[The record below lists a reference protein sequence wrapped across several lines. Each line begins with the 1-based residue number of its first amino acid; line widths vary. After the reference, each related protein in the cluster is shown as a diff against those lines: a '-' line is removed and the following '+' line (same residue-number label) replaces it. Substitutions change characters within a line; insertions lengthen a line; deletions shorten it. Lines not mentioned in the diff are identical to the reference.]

1 MLAGTAYFYNG
12 FKHVILEMDI
22 EDFDGLSN
30 EELFQKILEFNAVK
44 VVLRGVSHNHQEN
57 ENEQIIFER
66 N

>member
-1 MLAGTAYFYNG
+1 
-12 FKHVILEMDI
+12 MDI

-30 EELFQKILEFNAVK
+30 EELFQKILELNAVK

-66 N
+66 NWNGKD